1 MKVKRKAN
9 DAEPLA
15 QHTALEGI
23 RGGQAREGARVVS

>member
-15 QHTALEGI
+15 QHTALEGC
-23 RGGQAREGARVVS
+23 GGQAREGARVVS